1 MRFHALALPS
11 SLLLSSL
18 SLPHV
23 PSARGFALT
32 HSDANAPP
40 VNPSTRDFNCEL
52 NRLAR
57 SDAKGSAHE
66 AESMLLAALDRVQR
80 GDDDTDIFPNVVS
93 FSTVI
98 NCWSRSYLSEAP
110 ERALILMEL
119 LERRYQ
125 ETQDEVLRPNKFAYG
140 ALVNTLAR
148 SRDPDAALK
157 SEAILH
163 KMERLCEDGNDE
175 CCPDGYIVNKCIN
188 AWSRST
194 EPNAPERAL
203 ALLDALEEPST
214 VAFTSVMQAY
224 SRSDRADAADKC
236 EDLLKRMNNLVDQ
249 GNTEASPNVRTLNY
263 VMQAYAKRAQ
273 HDDRYAKKAE
283 ELLRSMEERSNAGYR
298 DVRPTTASYNTCLK
312 ALANSRE
319 KDTATRANVLLNR
332 MIVLHGASGST
343 YCKPDTLSFG
353 SVIKACVKAGQPD
366 RAARVFKKMLRRY
379 DEGDEDVSPSRFL
392 YNTVLEGFAA
402 ASRSSKGY
410 GKKAEQLLLA
420 MEKRYHRGNAEIKP
434 NLVTYNLA
442 LAAISRS
449 REKWLGERAEV
460 ILDRMQEFYE
470 AGDEEVRPDALSYG
484 AAIRAHASARKKG
497 SGSIRRA
504 GELLQRQI
512 ADFRSGH
519 NAAKPNRIIF
529 SLVINALSKRFTP
542 AAAEKA
548 CVLLEELEGLRRFT
562 GDVTD
567 EDLVPDTVLYNSLLK
582 TLSKNQSPENSIKA
596 EEIVRQM
603 GREENAAS
611 RPNLRTYNTLI
622 NCWAHSESKDVGGTK
637 AFLLLEKLE
646 GLYQAGNNALKP
658 DDVTYNTVIKCLA
671 RSLQDGAA
679 EKAEECLESMK
690 AAHKNGDNGL
700 APDCRTV
707 SLRGGYLLLCFECD
721 IVLTLQLTSFNLNLF
736 ALGLAVHIG
745 YQCVGQLH
753 GEASRR
759 TSESIA

>member
-1 MRFHALALPS
+1 
-11 SLLLSSL
+11 
-18 SLPHV
+18 
-23 PSARGFALT
+23 
-32 HSDANAPP
+32 
-40 VNPSTRDFNCEL
+40 
-52 NRLAR
+52 
-57 SDAKGSAHE
+57 
-66 AESMLLAALDRVQR
+66 MLL
-80 GDDDTDIFPNVVS
+80 
-93 FSTVI
+93 
-98 NCWSRSYLSEAP
+98 
-110 ERALILMEL
+110 
-119 LERRYQ
+119 
-125 ETQDEVLRPNKFAYG
+125 
-140 ALVNTLAR
+140 
-148 SRDPDAALK
+148 
-157 SEAILH
+157 
-163 KMERLCEDGNDE
+163 
-175 CCPDGYIVNKCIN
+175 
-188 AWSRST
+188 
-194 EPNAPERAL
+194 
-203 ALLDALEEPST
+203 
-214 VAFTSVMQAY
+214 
-224 SRSDRADAADKC
+224 
-236 EDLLKRMNNLVDQ
+236 RMNNLVDQ
-249 GNTEASPNVRTLNY
+249 GNTEATPNVRTLNY
-263 VMQAYAKRAQ
+263 VMQAYAKRAK

-420 MEKRYHRGNAEIKP
+420 MEKRFHRGNAEIKP

-460 ILDRMQEFYE
+460 ILDRMQDLYE
-470 AGDEEVRPDALSYG
+470 AGDKEVRPDALSYG

-529 SLVINALSKRFTP
+529 STVINALSKRFTP

-548 CVLLEELEGLRRFT
+548 CVLLGELEGLRRFT

-567 EDLVPDTVLYNSLLK
+567 EDLVPDTALYNSLLK

-637 AFLLLEKLE
+637 ALLLLEKLE

-679 EKAEECLESMK
+679 EKAEECLERMK